1 MTRHATD
8 LASLAF
14 GLLFAAIAAVLLADQ
29 RLAISTDWLAPV
41 VAIGF
46 GAILIAAGARRRA
59 SAEEVCAQESPGPGN
74 LAATSFRPCRTTR
87 LGVLQAIDGRRRSS
101 FVASWSFGSLPPSHR
116 RSKARR
122 RGGDRLTNVVPPR
135 PSGSAGPV

>member
-59 SAEEVCAQESPGPGN
+59 SAEEV
-74 LAATSFRPCRTTR
+74 
-87 LGVLQAIDGRRRSS
+87 
-101 FVASWSFGSLPPSHR
+101 
-116 RSKARR
+116 
-122 RGGDRLTNVVPPR
+122 
-135 PSGSAGPV
+135 